1 MPWWPKALR
10 PGKRQ
15 GVIETPPSTHH
26 DPAYSRFP
34 AGLPGCAGATPE
46 PFRSILE
53 AIATTRWSLS
63 MRTALVATALVLAS
77 LPVHA
82 DDLLSTGTE
91 LPGSQGAAVPS
102 ATGGVSGLPTD
113 QIVRL
118 VEQQGYSDVTGLGAE
133 GDMLKASAVNKL
145 GSPVDLLIDPSSG
158 KVLQSLLK

>member
-1 MPWWPKALR
+1 
-10 PGKRQ
+10 
-15 GVIETPPSTHH
+15 
-26 DPAYSRFP
+26 
-34 AGLPGCAGATPE
+34 
-46 PFRSILE
+46 
-53 AIATTRWSLS
+53 